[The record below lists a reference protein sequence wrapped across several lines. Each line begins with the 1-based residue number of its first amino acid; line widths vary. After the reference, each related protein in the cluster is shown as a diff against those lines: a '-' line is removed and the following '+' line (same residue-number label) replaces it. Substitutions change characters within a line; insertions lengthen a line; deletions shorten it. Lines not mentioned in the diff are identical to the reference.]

1 MTYTFTPRCRPGRR
15 RGDGRTH
22 ETREIITQWNLIS
35 RRRGGSW
42 RGAGTRARRSS
53 GPSTPRSME
62 IQTEIRNL
70 KGYRAEV
77 LRKIQAEM
85 VDVGT

>member
-1 MTYTFTPRCRPGRR
+1 MK
-15 RGDGRTH
+15 
-22 ETREIITQWNLIS
+22 
-35 RRRGGSW
+35 
-42 RGAGTRARRSS
+42 
-53 GPSTPRSME
+53 